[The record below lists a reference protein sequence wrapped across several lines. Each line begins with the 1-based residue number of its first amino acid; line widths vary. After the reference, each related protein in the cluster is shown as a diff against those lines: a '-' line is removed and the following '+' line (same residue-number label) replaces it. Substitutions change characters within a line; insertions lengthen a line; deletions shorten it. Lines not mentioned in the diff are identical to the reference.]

1 MTFWITLA
9 VISQLFFATT
19 ALIDKYIVTSGK
31 VSKPVVLAFY
41 VGLMSSLTAVVFLF
55 GWVSLPF
62 NGISI
67 PSFSNVSWPTFEV
80 AWLSI
85 LAGFSFIGALVF
97 LFSALKRADASDV
110 VPVSA
115 SMSAVSSLALGLI
128 FLGND
133 LTSNFV
139 FGVVV
144 LVFGMLLV
152 SLFQFSRKVL
162 LFSMIAGTF
171 FGTHFVLVKLVF
183 NETVFDNG
191 FLWTRLGIVLASLF
205 LLLLPA
211 CHSDVKEHKGKT
223 TRKKLFAWILG
234 NKVLAGIAG
243 ILSLKA
249 IELGDVSVVQ
259 ALGAL
264 QFAFL
269 LVFALFWGGKTPY
282 ACGENCNTRQK
293 WQKVIS
299 VVVIGLGFYILF
311 I

>member
-9 VISQLFFATT
+9 VISQLFFAAT

-31 VSKPVVLAFY
+31 VSRPVVLAFY
-41 VGLMSSLTAVVFLF
+41 VGLMSSLTVLVFLF
-55 GWVSLPF
+55 GWINLPF
-62 NGISI
+62 DGVAI
-67 PSFSNVSWPTFEV
+67 PSYSNVSWPTFNIV
-80 AWLSI
+80 VLSI
-85 LAGFSFIGALVF
+85 LAGFSFIGALIS
-97 LFSALKRADASDV
+97 LFSAFKRADASDV

-115 SMSAVSSLALGLI
+115 SMSAASSLILGFV
-128 FLGND
+128 FLGTE
-133 LTSNFV
+133 LTHNFV
-139 FGVVV
+139 WGVIV
-144 LVFGMLLV
+144 LVLGMLLV
-152 SLFQFSRKVL
+152 SLFQFSKKVL
-162 LFSMIAGTF
+162 LFSILAGTL

-191 FLWTRLGIVLASLF
+191 FLWTRLGIAFAALF

-211 CHSDVKEHKGKT
+211 CHGDVKEHKGKT
-223 TRKKLFAWILG
+223 SRGGLFAWILG
-234 NKVLAGIAG
+234 NKILAGIAG

-269 LVFALFWGGKTPY
+269 LIFALFWGGRVPY

-299 VVVIGLGFYILF
+299 IFVIGLGFYILF